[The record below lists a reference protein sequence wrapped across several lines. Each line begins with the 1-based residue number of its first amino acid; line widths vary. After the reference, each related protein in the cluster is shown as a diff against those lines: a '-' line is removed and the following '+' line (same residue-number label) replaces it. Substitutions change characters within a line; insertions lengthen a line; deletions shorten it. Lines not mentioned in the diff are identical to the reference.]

1 MTINRAIEGPRCNI
15 GTAELARR
23 RWIAVAVTAGTV
35 AVGMWLL
42 VSGAPALA
50 RLALWPLATA
60 SAVTWLQVVRRF
72 CVRYGAQGLENL
84 GSMGEQRAVDPRQRQ
99 ADQRRAA
106 AMIAEGIAIG
116 LVVSVA
122 FVGLPLVLR

>member
-23 RWIAVAVTAGTV
+23 RWTAGAVTAGTV
-35 AVGMWLL
+35 AVGIWLL
-42 VSGAPALA
+42 VSGTPALA

-60 SAVTWLQVVRRF
+60 SAVTWLQGVRRV

-84 GSMGEQRAVDPRQRQ
+84 GSMGQQRPVDPRERQ

-106 AMIAEGIAIG
+106 AMIAEGIAI
-116 LVVSVA
+116 
-122 FVGLPLVLR
+122 